1 MTRQY
6 WASRGKVQMGP
17 YASREDALAAF
28 RAANPVKKPG
38 RRTDITTGYGTFG
51 PHFDVQWAPA
61 QEPAF
66 RLFLGRTH
74 EL

>member
-38 RRTDITTGYGTFG
+38 RLPNRGTDITTGYGTFG
-51 PHFDVQWAPA
+51 PHFDIQWFPA
-61 QEPAF
+61 QEI
-66 RLFLGRTH
+66 T
-74 EL
+74 